1 MDRRELLTAFALP
14 RGRFAPAD
22 SGPDVMRKRFF
33 PNVPLVTHE
42 GKRVLF
48 YDDLLKG
55 KIVVLNLMYADCT
68 SVCPLITANLVQVQK
83 LLAERTKREIFFY
96 SLTIKPH
103 DDTPA
108 KLAAY
113 ARTHEVRKNWLFL
126 TGKPD
131 DLELLRARL
140 GYRDPNLD
148 KDRKDKALHSGMVRY
163 GNEPLS
169 QWSSVQGSA
178 DPDWI
183 AEEICY
189 VVPRERQQVSNES

>member
-1 MDRRELLTAFALP
+1 MNRRELFAFALP
-14 RGRFAPAD
+14 RRFAPFD
-22 SGPDVMRKRFF
+22 SGPESMRKRFF

-68 SVCPLITANLVQVQK
+68 KLCPLITANLVQVQK
-83 LLAERTKREIFFY
+83 ILATRTKHDIFFY
-96 SLTIKPH
+96 SLTIKPRE
-103 DDTPA
+103 DTPA

-113 ARTHEVRKNWLFL
+113 AQMHEVGKNWLFL

-131 DLELLRARL
+131 DLELLRGKL
-140 GYRDPNLD
+140 GYRDPNPE
-148 KDRKDKALHSGMVRY
+148 KDRKDKALHSGMLRY

-169 QWSSVQGSA
+169 QWSSAQGSA
-178 DPDWI
+178 NAEWI

-189 VVPRERQQVSNES
+189 VVPRTG